1 MDYVI
6 GVDIGTQSTKAIVL
20 RLDGKIAGQASAGYE
35 VDRPEPLWAEQWPTV
50 WSKAVYRTIVESV
63 RASGATAQEIRGICV
78 SSLYGGAGIPV
89 NKEMRPLYPCLI
101 WMDRRAADI
110 VSWVNQHV
118 DTEKLFRI
126 TGNGLDSYYGY
137 TKMLWIKRHCPDVW
151 REIHQ
156 FLPPNTYINYLLTGH
171 VAVDH
176 CSAGNIGGVYDM
188 NARRW
193 SDAALDMLGIPRRF
207 MPDRLVDS
215 SAVVGGL
222 LPSAADELGLL
233 PETPVMAGGV
243 DAAVATLAAGVMAPG
258 DHVAMIGTSMC
269 WGYINPEV
277 DAANRLVSMPYVIN
291 SRRDNYIFGGAG
303 TAGAAVSWFRDTF
316 CQSEVRAAAQTP
328 GVDAHDLLERQAH
341 GVDAG
346 SGGVLFLPYL
356 MGERSPLWDPYA
368 SGAFLGMSLTH
379 TKGHLYRAV
388 LEGIAFALRDNM
400 ECGRKGAVWLEPRLI
415 VVGGGARSD
424 LWMQII
430 ADVTG
435 YPVVTMQE
443 EVEAP
448 LGDAVLAALG
458 AGLIHDAAIVRS
470 WSRLEERARPDA
482 SRHAHYDLL
491 FKQYQ
496 EVYLNLK
503 ENMCRLKTLADENYI
518 ANQPDLAEE
527 QH

>member
-20 RLDGKIAGQASAGYE
+20 RLDGKIVGQASAGYQ
-35 VDRPEPLWAEQWPTV
+35 VDQPQPMWAEQWPDV
-50 WSKAVYRTIVESV
+50 WYKAVCQTIAACV
-63 RASGATAQEIRGICV
+63 RASGVAPEEIRGVCV

-101 WMDRRAADI
+101 WMDRRAADA
-110 VSWVNQHV
+110 VAWVNEHV

-126 TGNGLDSYYGY
+126 TGNSLDSYYGY
-137 TKMLWIKRHCPDVW
+137 TKMLWIKQHRPDIW
-151 REIHQ
+151 REVHQ
-156 FLPPNTYINYLLTGH
+156 FLPPNSYVNYLLTGQ

-176 CSAGNIGGVYDM
+176 CSAGNIGGVYDID
-188 NARRW
+188 ARLW
-193 SDAALDMLGIPRRF
+193 SDTALDMLGIPRRF

-222 LPSAADELGLL
+222 LPSVAAELGLQ

-243 DAAVATLAAGVMAPG
+243 DAAVATLAAGVVAPG
-258 DHVAMIGTSMC
+258 DHVAMMGTSMC

-277 DAANRLVSMPYVIN
+277 DAANRLISMPYVIN
-291 SRRDNYIFGGAG
+291 GRRDNYIFGGAG

-316 CQSEVRAAAQTP
+316 CQSEVQSAAQSP
-328 GVDAHDLLERQAH
+328 GVDVHQLLERQALSV
-341 GVDAG
+341 GAG
-346 SGGVLFLPYL
+346 SEGILFLPYL
-356 MGERSPLWDPYA
+356 MGERSPLWDPFA
-368 SGAFLGMSLTH
+368 SGVFLGMTLVH

-400 ECGRKGAVWLEPRLI
+400 ECGQKGAVRLEPRLI
-415 VVGGGARSD
+415 VVGGAARSD

-435 YPVVTMQE
+435 YPVFTLKE

-448 LGDAVLAALG
+448 LGDALLAALG
-458 AGLIHDAAIVRS
+458 VGLIRDVNIVKT
-470 WSRLEERARPDA
+470 WSTLAERAQPDA
-482 SRHAHYDLL
+482 MRHAHYDRL
-491 FKQYQ
+491 FEQYR

-503 ENMCRLKTLADENYI
+503 ENMHRLRMLANERSLSDC
-518 ANQPDLAEE
+518 PG
-527 QH
+527 